1 MQNRSFDHLFGT
13 FPGADGIRSGV
24 AGYSQKNAKG
34 VTVSPMLLHQATLHD
49 LPHGRDEY
57 LRVWNSGAMD
67 KYAAYNGDVSLG
79 YYDGTTPGVDR
90 LWSWAQQ
97 YALADRFFTSVM
109 SSAPSNQLFM
119 TAASDNGFPF
129 SIQPFY
135 GPCNTEAP
143 APAPYTFR
151 NVGDQLTEKG
161 VTWGWYQEQFGKCD
175 EGYASQQNPFQYFT
189 STHDSANLRDYSQF
203 QQELMSG
210 TLPAVSFVQ
219 PNPRNSTHP
228 AAGSITEGL
237 MWLDDLIKQV
247 QASPVWPGVA
257 LIVIWDESG
266 GWWDHVPPPQVDQDG
281 YGMRVPLLVISPHA
295 KRNYISHTQMDNVS
309 VLKFIQETWG
319 LTPLNTRNQA
329 SSGLND
335 LFSF

>member
-1 MQNRSFDHLFGT
+1 
-13 FPGADGIRSGV
+13 
-24 AGYSQKNAKG
+24 
-34 VTVSPMLLHQATLHD
+34 
-49 LPHGRDEY
+49 
-57 LRVWNSGAMD
+57 
-67 KYAAYNGDVSLG
+67 
-79 YYDGTTPGVDR
+79 
-90 LWSWAQQ
+90 
-97 YALADRFFTSVM
+97 
-109 SSAPSNQLFM
+109 
-119 TAASDNGFPF
+119 
-129 SIQPFY
+129 
-135 GPCNTEAP
+135 
-143 APAPYTFR
+143 
-151 NVGDQLTEKG
+151 
-161 VTWGWYQEQFGKCD
+161 
-175 EGYASQQNPFQYFT
+175 
-189 STHDSANLRDYSQF
+189 
-203 QQELMSG
+203 MSG

-266 GWWDHVPPPQVDQDG
+266 GWWDHVPPPQVDQEG